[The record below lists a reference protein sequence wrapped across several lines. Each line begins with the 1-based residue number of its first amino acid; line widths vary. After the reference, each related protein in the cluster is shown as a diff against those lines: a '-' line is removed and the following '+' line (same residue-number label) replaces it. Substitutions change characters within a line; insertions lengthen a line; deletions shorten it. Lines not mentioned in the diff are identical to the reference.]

1 MFSEMQLSIKLE
13 VSREKALFFAFKD
26 LVNLHRKKKK
36 KIHIRMWKE
45 RKAKVLW
52 ESLFAIIPKWQV
64 GEGMIVQSFE
74 KQVVFG

>member
-36 KIHIRMWKE
+36 EDSYKDVKRT
-45 RKAKVLW
+45 
-52 ESLFAIIPKWQV
+52 
-64 GEGMIVQSFE
+64 
-74 KQVVFG
+74 